1 MSHIQDLRIIDVRN
15 IKPIKFHVGV
25 SLRHLIVT
33 GRNGAGKTTL
43 LNAIKRELGL
53 IKNNHPS
60 VLASN
65 RQVYDQRIK
74 LALDLGEQELK
85 DIKAA
90 LDREVPY
97 GKREVFLN
105 LGAGLPESFIVVSF
119 DSKRLTN
126 PSVPKGPM
134 KFQPVERKEI
144 SSKAGQQI
152 VQYLVNLW
160 TEKAYANTDND
171 MGRVEE
177 IDRWFED
184 FRVNLAALFEDES
197 LRLVFDRKIYN
208 FWVHQASKEPFS
220 LNQLSDGLSSAFS
233 IISELIM
240 RMQNDGATASFDQS
254 GIVLIDEV
262 ETHLHVSLQKLIL
275 PFLTRLFQNIQF
287 IVTTHSPFVLS
298 SISDSVILDLDRGE
312 VFNDFSG
319 FSYEAVLEDFL
330 DVDKYS
336 IRTPCRRKNYDAA
349 ESLIEKLRSDAG
361 KIGEGIGTRAPELD
375 LMLERFQM
383 KINEGRSQL

>member
-336 IRTPCRRKNYDAA
+336 IVLKEAIGN
-349 ESLIEKLRSDAG
+349 IERLVG
-361 KIGEGIGTRAPELD
+361 EKIMMRL
-375 LMLERFQM
+375 
-383 KINEGRSQL
+383 SH